1 MIDIIQYCGGVCDF
15 IPLEYHLAMMPIMA
29 ALFIILLGVP
39 IARVI
44 HRSGHSRW
52 WTIVAFL
59 PFLNLIGLWV
69 LAFVRW
75 PTTEK
80 AAT

>member
-1 MIDIIQYCGGVCDF
+1 MVDITQYCGGVCEL
-15 IPLEYHLAMMPIMA
+15 IPPEYHLAMMPIMGI
-29 ALFIILLGVP
+29 LLIILLGVP

-52 WTIVAFL
+52 WTILAFL

-69 LAFVRW
+69 FAFVRW

-80 AAT
+80 AAG

>member
-1 MIDIIQYCGGVCDF
+1 MIDITRYCGGFCDL
-15 IPLEYHLAMMPIMA
+15 IPPQYHLIMVPIMG
-29 ALFIILLGVP
+29 ALLIVLLGVP

-52 WTIVAFL
+52 WTVVAFL

-69 LAFVRW
+69 FAFIRW
-75 PTTEK
+75 PTTEN
-80 AAT
+80 ATA

>member
-1 MIDIIQYCGGVCDF
+1 MINITRYCGVCDL
-15 IPLEYHLAMMPIMA
+15 IPPEYHLTMMPNIG
-29 ALFIILLGVP
+29 ILLIVLLGFP

-52 WTIVAFL
+52 WTVVAFL

-69 LAFVRW
+69 FAFVRW

-80 AAT
+80 AAA